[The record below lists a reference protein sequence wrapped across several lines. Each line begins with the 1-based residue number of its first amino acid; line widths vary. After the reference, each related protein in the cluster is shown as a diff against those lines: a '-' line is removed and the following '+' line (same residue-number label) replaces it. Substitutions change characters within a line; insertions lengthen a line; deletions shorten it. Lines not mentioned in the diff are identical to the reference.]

1 MTSKSPI
8 HLLTQRVS
16 ILRATTP
23 LNDYGLPVLTW
34 QTHLENVPAKL
45 DLLDGQSG
53 TATREHLR
61 YKIHLPLET
70 DIQQM
75 DRISLEQRLYQV
87 LVVINPNDKN
97 GLKTVLTTEV
107 RP

>member
-16 ILRATTP
+16 ILRSTTP

-34 QTHLENVPAKL
+34 QTHLKNVPAKL
-45 DLLDGQSG
+45 ELFDSHSS
-53 TATREHLR
+53 TATREHVR
-61 YKIHLPLET
+61 YKIHFPIGI

-75 DRISLEQRLYQV
+75 DRISIDQRLYQV
-87 LVVINPNDKN
+87 LVVTNQDSANP
-97 GLKTVLTTEV
+97 LKTVLTTEV
-107 RP
+107 LP